1 MTSPNQPRTMR
12 VLDRRLRRVGL
23 GSAAAVSAVVG
34 VLTATLVFLT
44 GLALWRLGVGSGVVA
59 RVEEVGATLSA
70 DGTFELDGAA
80 LFGGW
85 VALAVLW
92 AATITVLGV
101 VLAMIVNL
109 GCLLTGGLRLRFT
122 TKPVVVVEGER
133 VRRRVRPIEAAAA
146 GEDERDEERDEAR
159 KPIAA

>member
-1 MTSPNQPRTMR
+1 MMTSSAQPRTMR
-12 VLDRRLRRVGL
+12 VIDRRLRQVGL

-44 GLALWRLGVGSGVVA
+44 GLVLWRLGVGSGVVA
-59 RVEEVGATLSA
+59 RVEEVGATFSA

-85 VALAVLW
+85 VALTVLW

-133 VRRRVRPIEAAAA
+133 ERRRVRPIEAAPA
-146 GEDERDEERDEAR
+146 GEGAEREEER
-159 KPIAA
+159 KPLAA

>member
-1 MTSPNQPRTMR
+1 MTSHDQTRTMR
-12 VLDRRLRRVGL
+12 VIDRRLRQVGL
-23 GSAAAVSAVVG
+23 GSAAVVSAVVG
-34 VLTATLVFLT
+34 VLTAAIVFLA
-44 GLALWRLGVGSGVVA
+44 GLVLWRLGVGSGVVA
-59 RVEEVGATLSA
+59 RVEEVGATVSA

-80 LFGGW
+80 LLGGW

-122 TKPVVVVEGER
+122 SEPVRVVERER
-133 VRRRVRPIEAAAA
+133 RPPRPIKASTPGTDGTRDAPREPVAA
-146 GEDERDEERDEAR
+146 
-159 KPIAA
+159 